1 MRKKALITGIT
12 GQDGYYMA
20 LYLLKKGYEVDGMIR
35 RKRSN
40 GEEINNVNYVE
51 GDLTDFISL
60 INLAKNKYN
69 EIYNFA
75 AQSFV
80 KLSWEQP
87 ELTAEVTGL
96 GVLRLLEAVRQV
108 SPKTKIFQ
116 ASSSEMFGNSPAP
129 QNENTP
135 FKPRSPYGIS
145 KLFAHWTAINY
156 RESYGMH
163 IGAAIAFNH
172 ESERRGEEFLT
183 RKITKAIGEIKR
195 GERQYLELGNL
206 NAERDWGYAPD
217 YIEAFYKILQKGGD
231 YVVATGETHSVR
243 EFAEKAFRIAGLN
256 YKKYIKIDNKYKR
269 PAEVNHLR
277 GDISK
282 IRKELNWKSKTT
294 FNQMIIK
301 MVKNDL

>member
-1 MRKKALITGIT
+1 MKKKALITGIT

-20 LYLLKKGYEVDGMIR
+20 LYLLKKGYEIDGMIR
-35 RKRSN
+35 RNRSN
-40 GEEINNVNYVE
+40 GEKIKGVNYVE
-51 GDLTDFISL
+51 GDLTDYSSL
-60 INLAKNKYN
+60 VNIVKNEYN

-80 KLSWEQP
+80 KLSWDQP
-87 ELTAEVTGL
+87 ELTANVTGL
-96 GVLRLLEAVRQV
+96 GVLRLFEAVRQN

-116 ASSSEMFGNSPAP
+116 ASSSEMFGNSPAS

-135 FKPRSPYGIS
+135 FRPRSPYGIA

-163 IGAAIAFNH
+163 IGTAIAFNH
-172 ESERRGEEFLT
+172 ESERRGEEFVT

-195 GERQYLELGNL
+195 GDRQYLELGNL
-206 NAERDWGYAPD
+206 DVERDWGYAPD

-231 YVVATGETHSVR
+231 YAVATGETHTVR
-243 EFAEKAFRIAGLN
+243 EFAEKAFKVVDLD
-256 YKKYIKIDNKYKR
+256 YQKYVKINNKYKR
-269 PAEVNHLR
+269 PAEVNHLK
-277 GDISK
+277 GDTSK
-282 IRKELNWKSKTT
+282 IRKELNWKFKTT
-294 FNQMIIK
+294 FNQMINK

>member
-40 GEEINNVNYVE
+40 GEKINNVNYVE

-116 ASSSEMFGNSPAP
+116 AS
-129 QNENTP
+129 
-135 FKPRSPYGIS
+135 
-145 KLFAHWTAINY
+145 
-156 RESYGMH
+156 
-163 IGAAIAFNH
+163 
-172 ESERRGEEFLT
+172 
-183 RKITKAIGEIKR
+183 
-195 GERQYLELGNL
+195 
-206 NAERDWGYAPD
+206 
-217 YIEAFYKILQKGGD
+217 
-231 YVVATGETHSVR
+231 
-243 EFAEKAFRIAGLN
+243 
-256 YKKYIKIDNKYKR
+256 
-269 PAEVNHLR
+269 
-277 GDISK
+277 
-282 IRKELNWKSKTT
+282 
-294 FNQMIIK
+294 
-301 MVKNDL
+301 